1 MCNCLLLL
9 YAQLVVAMTAVT
21 VIWSQCPTECNCNQN
36 DAATSLAVDCQGRP
50 DVDDGQLTV
59 EIDRMLS
66 NNLTYDYLVWL
77 SIINSPLT
85 NVPRSICRLTTLRK
99 LHLGNNQIIRLP
111 DNCFANLSNLIQFT
125 ASDNAIETLQDGVF
139 DGLTRL
145 EVLNLSRNR
154 ISAIGLSVFATSSK
168 LTSLHYISLSENNLT
183 SLEPWIYHRGIVGT
197 VDRRIFID
205 LSHNRITKFTNKMG
219 LRNICRGKVP
229 YLLVYLNNNGIK
241 YVMDMMNG
249 WQFDITQLISCL
261 KLTNGL
267 LNINI
272 LYDHNMPCDCINYH
286 FYRLFALQYKLYFDL
301 GLKANCTVFDPV
313 TNKSSIV
320 NAFETDLSLYVCELT
335 ERCPAGCVCVHRPA
349 NATLHVY
356 CSNRNL
362 TVLPL
367 ELPELQDNR
376 TKYKLDF
383 SNNKLLRRLE
393 HRDYFVNTSILDL
406 SDCIVDEASKWQEIV
421 KIPVVS
427 LFGNSI
433 TSMPPLF
440 RWINITNR
448 EMNLAN
454 NPWDCSCDN
463 KWMSDFFSS
472 IANRLTQKI
481 LCYSPPRLHG
491 KNIIQISDEE
501 FCVDPATKAASQA
514 VKKTLKIS
522 MSSLA
527 STVVVL
533 LSVGVIVY
541 RLRVKLYTKIKF
553 HPFDRDE
560 CLGEDMDY
568 DVFLSCSSDDNLP
581 HGNRIR
587 ELLEQH
593 GYRACYPP
601 RDFVAGDTICDNIYN
616 AVVRSKRTVCL
627 LTEHFRQRFVPLF
640 VIIVFCHVCLSV
652 CLSVCMLATVHKKN

>member
-1 MCNCLLLL
+1 M
-9 YAQLVVAMTAVT
+9 AV
-21 VIWSQCPTECNCNQN
+21 N
-36 DAATSLAVDCQGRP
+36 CQGRP
-50 DVDDGQLTV
+50 DVDDGQLTD
-59 EIDRMLS
+59 EIDSMLS
-66 NNLTYDYLVWL
+66 NNLTHDYLVWL
-77 SIINSPLT
+77 SILNSPLT
-85 NVPRSICRLTTLRK
+85 NVPRSICLLTTLRK
-99 LHLGNNQIIRLP
+99 LHLDNNEISRLP
-111 DNCFANLSNLIQFT
+111 DNCFTNLSNLIHFT

-139 DGLTRL
+139 DGLRKL
-145 EVLNLSRNR
+145 KVLNLRRNR

-168 LTSLHYISLSENNLT
+168 LASLHYISLSENNLT
-183 SLEPWIYHRGIVGT
+183 SLEPWIYDRGIVGT
-197 VDRRIFID
+197 VDRRVVID
-205 LSHNRITKFTNKMG
+205 LSNNRISKFTNKMG
-219 LRNICRGKVP
+219 LRYICRGRVP
-229 YLLVYLNNNGIK
+229 YLLVYLKNNGIK

-249 WQFDITQLISCL
+249 WQVNITQLISCL

-272 LYDHNMPCDCINYH
+272 FYDHNMPCDCINYH
-286 FYRLFALQYKLYFDL
+286 FYRLFALQYRPYFDW
-301 GLKANCTVFDPV
+301 GLKANCTVVDPV
-313 TNKSSIV
+313 TRKSSIV

-349 NATLHVY
+349 NDTLHVY

-367 ELPELQDNR
+367 ELPELPDSR

-383 SNNKLLRRLE
+383 SNNKLLRRLK
-393 HRDYFVNTSILDL
+393 HRDYFVNTSIIDL
-406 SDCIVDEASKWQEIV
+406 SDCSVDEVSNWQEIW
-421 KIPVVS
+421 KIPVII

-440 RWINITNR
+440 LSTNITNR

-454 NPWDCSCDN
+454 NLWDCSCDN
-463 KWMSDFFSS
+463 KWMSEFFTS
-472 IANRLTQKI
+472 IADRLTQKV
-481 LCYSPPRLHG
+481 LCHSPPRLRG

-514 VKKTLKIS
+514 VKRTLTTS
-522 MSSLA
+522 MSSVA
-527 STVVVL
+527 SAVVVL
-533 LSVGVIVY
+533 LSVVVIVY
-541 RLRVKLYTKIKF
+541 RLRVKLYTRFKF

-560 CLGEDMDY
+560 CLGEDMGY

-587 ELLEQH
+587 ELLEER

-627 LTEHFRQRFVPLF
+627 LTEHFRQRFVPLYYPPP
-640 VIIVFCHVCLSV
+640 
-652 CLSVCMLATVHKKN
+652 HK